1 MCAANLITSRP
12 FKIKLVNGRATRY
25 IVKAIPGL
33 SRFLW
38 RAGLYKN
45 FRLVKKA
52 SLLLFNT
59 ERLIDLCP
67 LRRILDHNFT
77 ILID

>member
-67 LRRILDHNFT
+67 LRRILDYNFT

>member
-38 RAGLYKN
+38 RAWLYKD

-52 SLLLFNT
+52 NLLLFNT

-67 LRRILDHNFT
+67 FRILDHNFT
-77 ILID
+77 VFID